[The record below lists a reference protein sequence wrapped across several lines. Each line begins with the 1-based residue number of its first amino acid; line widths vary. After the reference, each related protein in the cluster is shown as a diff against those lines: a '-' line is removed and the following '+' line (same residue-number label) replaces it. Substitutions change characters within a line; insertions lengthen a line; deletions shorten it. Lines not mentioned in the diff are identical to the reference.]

1 MFDNADNGFTR
12 DVPGVDD
19 WTIFDLSFSIDLTDK
34 VNLQLNIDNVFDK
47 GAPFAA
53 TAPGNGDV
61 TSSIGVVTY
70 YSGIIGRMARLS
82 VRASF

>member
-1 MFDNADNGFTR
+1 VFDNADNEFSR

-19 WTIFDLSFSIDLTDK
+19 WTIFDTSFSFDLSDQVK
-34 VNLQLNIDNVFDK
+34 LQLNIDNVFDQ

-53 TAPGNGDV
+53 TASASGDP

-82 VRASF
+82 VRARF